1 MSEADQSGEK
11 PPLPAT
17 PIVDLEAEKAK
28 RWLRLLLRVGGSTSK
43 VRKVSANAIIALRHA
58 PEWKDALSFDAS
70 AYIVLLNR
78 APPKPWKHVK
88 HFRPHVWD
96 EQDDR
101 LLAEWLQRKGIDLHS
116 SVVADAVETVARERS
131 FHPIR
136 DYLAGLTWDGT
147 ARMDKWLHAYA
158 GAEDTLLN
166 SAFGSKWLIAAVARA
181 LIPGCKVDTMLI
193 LEGVQGIGKSTLLRE
208 LCGRDWFTDKLGDNL
223 GDKDAAM
230 TISGKWIV
238 ECAELEALGTSTV
251 ERLKAFLSREV
262 DRYRPPYGRRAI
274 DSKRQCVFAGT
285 TNNLEYLRDM
295 AGNRRYWPVRCKD
308 RDCDVAGVVRDRDQL
323 WAEAKFRFEQGENW
337 WLTGE
342 MQKLQAEQAEERME
356 LDPWEEIILAGI
368 TEKVEVRIKE
378 IATKLLGIAEC
389 DLSKSDQRRIGAI
402 LRHHKFERVV
412 RREGKVQYKAFVR
425 NQ

>member
-1 MSEADQSGEK
+1 
-11 PPLPAT
+11 
-17 PIVDLEAEKAK
+17 
-28 RWLRLLLRVGGSTSK
+28 
-43 VRKVSANAIIALRHA
+43 
-58 PEWKDALSFDAS
+58 
-70 AYIVLLNR
+70 
-78 APPKPWKHVK
+78 
-88 HFRPHVWD
+88 
-96 EQDDR
+96 
-101 LLAEWLQRKGIDLHS
+101 
-116 SVVADAVETVARERS
+116 
-131 FHPIR
+131 
-136 DYLAGLTWDGT
+136 
-147 ARMDKWLHAYA
+147 
-158 GAEDTLLN
+158 
-166 SAFGSKWLIAAVARA
+166 
-181 LIPGCKVDTMLI
+181 
-193 LEGVQGIGKSTLLRE
+193 
-208 LCGRDWFTDKLGDNL
+208 
-223 GDKDAAM
+223 
-230 TISGKWIV
+230 
-238 ECAELEALGTSTV
+238 
-251 ERLKAFLSREV
+251 
-262 DRYRPPYGRRAI
+262 
-274 DSKRQCVFAGT
+274 VFAGT

>member
-1 MSEADQSGEK
+1 MSEAEQHGGT
-11 PPLPAT
+11 PPSPVT
-17 PIVDLEAEKAK
+17 PIDLEAEKAK
-28 RWLRLLLRVGGSTSK
+28 RWQRLLLRVGGSTSK

-70 AYIVLLNR
+70 AYMVLLNHT
-78 APPKPWKHVK
+78 PPKPWKHVK
-88 HFRPHVWD
+88 QFRPRVWD

-136 DYLAGLTWDGT
+136 DYLSGLTWDGV
-147 ARMDKWLHAYA
+147 ARVDKWLHSYA
-158 GAEDTLLN
+158 GAEDTTLN

-181 LIPGCKVDTMLI
+181 LQPGCKVDTMLI

-208 LCGRDWFTDKLGDNL
+208 LCGKDWFTDKLGDNL

-308 RDCDVAGVVRDRDQL
+308 RECDVPGIVRDRDQL
-323 WAEAKFRFEQGENW
+323 WAEAKHRYEQGENW

-342 MQKLQAEQAEERME
+342 LQKLQAEQAEERME
-356 LDPWEEIILAGI
+356 ADPWEEIILNGI
-368 TEKVEVRIKE
+368 AQAPEVRVKE
-378 IATKLLGIAEC
+378 IATKLLHILDC
-389 DLSKSDQRRIGAI
+389 DLTKVDQRRIGAI
-402 LRHHKFERVV
+402 LRHAGYERTSK
-412 RREGKVQYKAFVR
+412 RENGERFRVFIRKQ
-425 NQ
+425 